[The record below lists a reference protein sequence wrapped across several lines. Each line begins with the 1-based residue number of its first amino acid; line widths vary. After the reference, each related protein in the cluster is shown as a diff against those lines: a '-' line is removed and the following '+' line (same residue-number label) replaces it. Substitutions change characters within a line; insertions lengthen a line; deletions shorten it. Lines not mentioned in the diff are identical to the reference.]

1 MSQGA
6 EFDVDVVECIVSGIE
21 RLSEEVYF
29 LGQKSRRRGS
39 MGSYIGITG

>member
-21 RLSEEVYF
+21 RLSEERF
-29 LGQKSRRRGS
+29 TFWDKSPEGAEAW
-39 MGSYIGITG
+39 GLI